1 MRPGVGLYCTQVL
14 KRSSTIYFDS
24 SKSAAQ
30 SFGDVGRVK
39 LGFWDEVGRLDQPAP
54 SSTCSSVMF
63 SGTGG
68 RLARERRLRSN
79 LLLEVS
85 LMRNKLGF
93 LVAGLGLL
101 IPAIPALAHH
111 SFAAEYDAN
120 KPVTL
125 NGVVTKLDW
134 TNPHARFYVDIKDK
148 NGKVTNW
155 NLELASPNALRRLG
169 WTRDFLKVGTE
180 VRVDAVLAKDGSN
193 MASAKS
199 VTLADGRKMV
209 AGSLADEGK

>member
-1 MRPGVGLYCTQVL
+1 MR
-14 KRSSTIYFDS
+14 K
-24 SKSAAQ
+24 
-30 SFGDVGRVK
+30 K
-39 LGFWDEVGRLDQPAP
+39 LGV
-54 SSTCSSVMF
+54 
-63 SGTGG
+63 
-68 RLARERRLRSN
+68 
-79 LLLEVS
+79 
-85 LMRNKLGF
+85 

-101 IPAIPALAHH
+101 VPAIPALAHH

-120 KPVTL
+120 KPITL

-134 TNPHARFYVDIKDK
+134 TNPHARFYVDIKEK
-148 NGKVTNW
+148 SGKVTNW

-180 VRVDAVLAKDGSN
+180 VTVDAVLAKDGSN

>member
-1 MRPGVGLYCTQVL
+1 MRTKL
-14 KRSSTIYFDS
+14 
-24 SKSAAQ
+24 SAWVTA
-30 SFGDVGRVK
+30 
-39 LGFWDEVGRLDQPAP
+39 
-54 SSTCSSVMF
+54 
-63 SGTGG
+63 
-68 RLARERRLRSN
+68 
-79 LLLEVS
+79 
-85 LMRNKLGF
+85 
-93 LVAGLGLL
+93 LGLL
-101 IPAIPALAHH
+101 VPAVPALAHH

-120 KPVTL
+120 KPITL

-148 NGKVTNW
+148 SGKVTNW

-180 VRVDAVLAKDGSN
+180 VTVDAVLAKDGSN

-199 VTLADGRKMV
+199 ITLADGRKMV

>member
-1 MRPGVGLYCTQVL
+1 MRT
-14 KRSSTIYFDS
+14 
-24 SKSAAQ
+24 
-30 SFGDVGRVK
+30 K
-39 LGFWDEVGRLDQPAP
+39 LGAW
-54 SSTCSSVMF
+54 
-63 SGTGG
+63 
-68 RLARERRLRSN
+68 
-79 LLLEVS
+79 
-85 LMRNKLGF
+85 
-93 LVAGLGLL
+93 VAALGLL
-101 IPAIPALAHH
+101 VPAIPALAHH

-120 KPVTL
+120 KPITL

-180 VRVDAVLAKDGSN
+180 VKVDAVLAKDGSN

-209 AGSLADEGK
+209 AGSLADAEK